1 MVSII
6 RKSFVRS
13 MVLTL
18 LGLFILV
25 ALTASFS
32 NAAEDKYFSGDNI
45 TVNLLLDA
53 NKDAP
58 AELQLMI
65 YNPENRLIV
74 NGTKEFD
81 LEKGENQINYTVP
94 FFTDMDGLHYIRYDI
109 FADLDGGQ
117 TLVQSSTQYFD
128 GEVNDPP
135 IIDLISPEMNS
146 IYSPEDE
153 ILFSAN
159 VSDPEGQRTNISW
172 STNVSGI
179 IGNGTSFYSSLDFEG
194 THKITI
200 TAEDEMGAESNQSIL
215 IDIVERNDQNG
226 ISTGKS
232 SSGGSSSGTGSAPVI
247 SNPSEDE
254 GNEAIPPGSDEQI
267 DVPNE
272 DMGNDETQNIP
283 ENEDEKGFLPGFE
296 SIVLILALLF
306 ATGIKRRGV

>member
-1 MVSII
+1 
-6 RKSFVRS
+6 

-18 LGLFILV
+18 LGLFILI

-32 NAAEDKYFSGDNI
+32 GAAEDKYFSGDNI

-53 NKDAP
+53 NKEAP

-65 YNPENRLIV
+65 YNPENKLIV

-81 LEKGENQINYTVP
+81 LEEGENQINYTVP
-94 FFTDMDGLHYIRYDI
+94 FITDMDGLHYIRYDI

-128 GEVNDPP
+128 GEINDPP
-135 IIDLISPEMNS
+135 VIDLISPEMNS

-159 VSDPEGQRTNISW
+159 VSDPEGQKTNISW

-179 IGNGTSFYSSLDFEG
+179 IGNGTSFYSNLDSVG

-215 IDIVERNDQNG
+215 IEIAERNDQNA
-226 ISTGKS
+226 ISTGK
-232 SSGGSSSGTGSAPVI
+232 GSSGTGSTPAI
-247 SNPSEDE
+247 TNPSEND
-254 GNEAIPPGSDEQI
+254 GNEAIPSGSDEQI

-272 DMGNDETQNIP
+272 DVGSDETQNIP
-283 ENEDEKGFLPGFE
+283 ENEDERGFLPGFE
-296 SIVLILALLF
+296 AIVLILGLLF
-306 ATGIKRRGV
+306 ATGVKRRGI

>member
-6 RKSFVRS
+6 RRGFVRS
-13 MVLTL
+13 IVLTL
-18 LGLFILV
+18 LGLFILI

-65 YNPENRLIV
+65 YNPENKLIV

-81 LEKGENQINYTVP
+81 LKKGENQINYTVP
-94 FFTDMDGLHYIRYDI
+94 FITDMEGLHYIRYDI
-109 FADLDGGQ
+109 FANLSGNL

-128 GEVNDPP
+128 GEINDPP
-135 IIDLISPEMNS
+135 VIELISPEMNS

-159 VSDPEGQRTNISW
+159 VSDPEGQKTNISW

-179 IGNGTSFYSSLDFEG
+179 IGNGTSFYSNLDSVG

-215 IDIVERNDQNG
+215 INIAERNDQNA

-232 SSGGSSSGTGSAPVI
+232 SSSGTGSTPAI
-247 SNPSEDE
+247 TNPSEND
-254 GNEAIPPGSDEQI
+254 GNEAIPSGSDEQI

-272 DMGNDETQNIP
+272 DVGSDETRNIP
-283 ENEDEKGFLPGFE
+283 ENEDERGFLPGFE
-296 SIVLILALLF
+296 AIVLILGLLF
-306 ATGIKRRGV
+306 ATGVKRRGL